1 MFKIE
6 KMKTNTINVIIVDD
20 HKIFRD
26 GLLILLGHFNFIN
39 VVGQASNGEEF
50 LDILEKGVPD
60 IVFMDINMPKM
71 NGIEAT
77 KIAVEKYPGLKI
89 IALTTFFNDDYI
101 EQMFFA
107 GVEGYMLKR
116 SNIEDFE
123 QAIERVSEGGNYFSE
138 EIVKVITRN
147 LYTKKVAK
155 NKKLGLPL
163 LNSREKEILDLIC
176 KGLNNEQIAEA
187 IYLSPKTVEKHKS
200 SLFQKTGTFNTVN
213 LVIYAFKNQ
222 LVHF

>member
-1 MFKIE
+1 
-6 KMKTNTINVIIVDD
+6 MKTNTTTIVIVDD

-26 GLLILLGHFNFIN
+26 GLLLLLNHFDFVK

-50 LDILEKGVPD
+50 LNILEEVVPD
-60 IVFMDINMPKM
+60 IVLMDINMPKM

-77 KIAVEKYPGLKI
+77 KIALEKYPGLKV
-89 IALTTFFNDDYI
+89 IALTTFFEDDYI
-101 EQMFFA
+101 KQMFSA

-123 QAIERVSEGGNYFSE
+123 LAIKRVSEGGNYFSE
-138 EIVKVITRN
+138 EIIKVITRD
-147 LYTKKVAK
+147 LYK
-155 NKKLGLPL
+155 NKNRINKELGVLQL
-163 LNSREKEILDLIC
+163 TSREKQILDLLC
-176 KGLNNEQIAEA
+176 KGLNNDQIAEA
-187 IYLSPKTVEKHKS
+187 IFLSPKTIEKHKS

-222 LVHF
+222 LVSF